1 MREFAFGSE
10 AVSADNAILVGIRRV
25 TTGSPSGGTAV
36 TPQPLDSA
44 DAAAVFDATQNPT
57 TDPTISANYLL
68 VRAMNQKST
77 LQWQARPGGEL
88 ISPATDNNG
97 FAIMT
102 PTTPLVAMTANLHI
116 EE

>member
-25 TTGSPSGGTAV
+25 TTGSPTGGTSAARE
-36 TPQPLDSA
+36 PLDPA
-44 DAAAVFDATQNPT
+44 DAASVFDATQAPT
-57 TDPTISANYLL
+57 TDPTLGANFLL
-68 VRAMNQKST
+68 SRAMNQKST